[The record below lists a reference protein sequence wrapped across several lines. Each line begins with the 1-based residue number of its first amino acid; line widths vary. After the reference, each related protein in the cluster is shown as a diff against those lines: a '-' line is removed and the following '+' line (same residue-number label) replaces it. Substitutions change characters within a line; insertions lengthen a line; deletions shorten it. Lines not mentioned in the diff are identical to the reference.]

1 MKNNLPPS
9 INIAQNKKQEIIE
22 RFEKLIVE
30 AFRFAERS
38 NLDWYTALS
47 VSIFES
53 SEYAC
58 FKAQGSLPLATHA
71 IFQSIGA
78 SMVRRVNTDEIFDN
92 LDLDEVVVSIKSKL
106 RTESAKN
113 DVIMMLITAI
123 SEISGDLSNLNTS
136 NRTKYH

>member
-1 MKNNLPPS
+1 
-9 INIAQNKKQEIIE
+9 
-22 RFEKLIVE
+22 
-30 AFRFAERS
+30 
-38 NLDWYTALS
+38 
-47 VSIFES
+47 
-53 SEYAC
+53 
-58 FKAQGSLPLATHA
+58 
-71 IFQSIGA
+71 
-78 SMVRRVNTDEIFDN
+78 MVRRVNTDEILDN